1 MFCLLLRVVDRGELV
16 VQVGTEAVEG
26 IIRISGRPPPTL
38 GSPLVRAFLTACQV
52 LAQANAWAIPGCR
65 RSNSVRATASVSK
78 SAQAAEQDR
87 QRSDG

>member
-52 LAQANAWAIPGCR
+52 LAQSGQRMGDSGLPPFQQRARHGVSFKKRPG
-65 RSNSVRATASVSK
+65 
-78 SAQAAEQDR
+78 
-87 QRSDG
+87 G